1 MNLLNIRRL
10 ISPLLVSIFLLAGC
24 SSTTSDRAE
33 IFFVTDTPRG
43 IKLVSE
49 LRDYKDAQQALA
61 DLINGKT
68 QPLDPDYANL
78 WQGNSSLNNLR
89 IVQNVAEV
97 DISLDSLNVGA
108 EGEQRAIDQIV
119 WTLTAINPD
128 IEFVEFL
135 VNGNSVET
143 FAGHV
148 NTFARFSR
156 QPDYEV
162 LNPLQI
168 SSLNHLDSIKNPV
181 VITGEACT
189 FEANVVW
196 TLLRENQPIANNF
209 TTAESACPVRSN
221 FVIELGD
228 LAKGDYLIKVEEFS
242 AEDGSLFAIDDKEF
256 SVR

>member
-1 MNLLNIRRL
+1 MNLLKISRL
-10 ISPLLVSIFLLAGC
+10 IGPLLVSIFLLAGC
-24 SSTTSDRAE
+24 SSTGGNQSE

-49 LRDYKDAQQALA
+49 IREYKDAEQAIG
-61 DLINGKT
+61 DLISGKT
-68 QPLDPDYANL
+68 QPLDPDYTNL
-78 WQGNSSLNNLR
+78 WQGNSSLNRLR
-89 IVQNVAEV
+89 IVQDVAEV

-119 WTLTAINPD
+119 WTLTGINPE

-148 NTFARFSR
+148 NTFTRFSR

-168 SSLNHLDSIKNPV
+168 SSINHLDSTKNPV
-181 VITGEACT
+181 VIKGEACT

-209 TTAESACPVRSN
+209 TTAESACPVRSD
-221 FVIELGD
+221 FIIELGE